1 MTDDLFAKLRKFIY
15 QGGNAREALNRAEEE
30 VAYWK
35 DLAAN
40 YLHRIKNLELENT
53 GLYGK
58 LAEKDR
64 ALEYKEGELLD
75 LRLEIADLRN
85 KVAA

>member
-35 DLAAN
+35 NLAAN
-40 YLHRIKNLELENT
+40 SAPDKTSSLRTPAYPGSSPRKT
-53 GLYGK
+53 
-58 LAEKDR
+58 R
-64 ALEYKEGELLD
+64 ARSARESCSTFGF
-75 LRLEIADLRN
+75 EIADLRN